1 MIFDT
6 LQTEIRQT
14 ILSARSTKELDAMRT
29 LTARRLHNLEAEI
42 THIHAQRERWA
53 SFQAERLAG
62 GKVYG
67 LPPTVLPWVEKAL
80 PKYESDRVFL
90 DCVHVVEWADKLWLM
105 GADGFHLHACVIDA
119 DIPTG
124 LYYAADN
131 MIVPAEGVAASKSY
145 AAIIV
150 NEPSK
155 NQPPSPATGDK
166 EGVAYCAW
174 ALYANGTLVESEFA
188 NCGYFVDRRF
198 YDEARSF
205 SYETPTYG
213 LLRGPSDALHLFWG
227 DKALAVIM
235 PVQASSMRDQ

>member
-6 LQTEIRQT
+6 LTTEIRQAIIAT
-14 ILSARSTKELDAMRT
+14 CNMGELDAMRT
-29 LTARRLHNLEAEI
+29 LTAGRLHNLEMEVA
-42 THIHAQRERWA
+42 HIHVQRERWA

-80 PKYESDRVFL
+80 PKYEVDRAFL

-105 GADGFHLHACVIDA
+105 GADGFHMYACAIGA

-145 AAIIV
+145 AEIITRESSR
-150 NEPSK
+150 NLIP
-155 NQPPSPATGDK
+155 QPANGER

-174 ALYANGTLVESEFA
+174 SIYADGTLHETEAANGS
-188 NCGYFVDRRF
+188 YFVDRRF
-198 YDEARSF
+198 YDDACSF
-205 SYETPTYG
+205 SQEPPAYG

-227 DKALAVIM
+227 NTAIAVIM
-235 PVQASSMRDQ
+235 PLRADEMKK